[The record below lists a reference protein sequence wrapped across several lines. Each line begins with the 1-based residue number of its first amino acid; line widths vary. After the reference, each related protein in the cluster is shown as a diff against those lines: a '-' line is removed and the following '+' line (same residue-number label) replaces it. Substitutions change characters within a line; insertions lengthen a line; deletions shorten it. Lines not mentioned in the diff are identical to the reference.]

1 MTINSLQRCKP
12 LLGTF
17 VEVSLQGNCSE
28 QALLN
33 YSELAFDELTRIHG
47 LLSFH
52 DKDSELSQVNIK
64 LIAQPNEATKISTEL
79 SDILSLAQSLFTFSR
94 GLYDLTIAPSLVF
107 NEQLP
112 NHLSLSEKAYGNFAN
127 LKFDN
132 NIISTTKP
140 LCLDLGGIAKG
151 YAVDQAVKKLPPELE
166 ISINAG
172 GDLYQNNWQENSVA
186 VRYAKQYFAK
196 RNIPMLN
203 SALATSGN
211 YYRNGK
217 SAFIEPI
224 TKEQKKLHGCIS
236 VFAPSVMLADALT
249 KIVLFMPKHECRTI
263 LELYNAQAFKISRF
277 GFIKR
282 F

>member
-1 MTINSLQRCKP
+1 MSINSLQRCKP

-17 VEVSLQGNCSE
+17 VEVALQGDCSE
-28 QALLN
+28 QALLS
-33 YSELAFDELTRIHG
+33 YSELAFDELRRIHC
-47 LLSFH
+47 LMSFH
-52 DKDSELSQVNIK
+52 DSDSELSQLNRK
-64 LIAQPNEATKISTEL
+64 LITQPNKAIKISTEL
-79 SDILSLAQSLFTFSR
+79 NDVLSLAQSLFIFS
-94 GLYDLTIAPSLVF
+94 GGVYDLTIASSLVI

-112 NHLSLSEKAYGNFAN
+112 NHLSLSEKPYGNFAD
-127 LKFDN
+127 LSFDN
-132 NIISTTKP
+132 NFIRATKP

-172 GDLYQNNWQENSVA
+172 GDLYQNNWQESSVA
-186 VRYAKQYFAK
+186 VRFAKQYFAK

-217 SAFIEPI
+217 SAFIEPT

-249 KIVLFMPKHECRTI
+249 KIVLFMPKQESRTI
-263 LELYNAQAFKISRF
+263 LELYNAQALKISRF